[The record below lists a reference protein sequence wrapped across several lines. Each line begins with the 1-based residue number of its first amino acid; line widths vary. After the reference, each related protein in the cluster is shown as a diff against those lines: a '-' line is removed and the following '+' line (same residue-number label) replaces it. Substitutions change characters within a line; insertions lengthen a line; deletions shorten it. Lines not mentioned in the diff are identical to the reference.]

1 MRFTRH
7 ARQRLELYRVTRD
20 QAEAIA
26 ASGALRGHDA
36 ASGNPRR
43 TGAVDARTI
52 VVVMALDNPDLIFT
66 LYERRA

>member
-7 ARQRLELYRVTRD
+7 ARQRLKLYRVTRD

-26 ASGALRGHDA
+26 ASGTLTGHD

-43 TGAVDARTI
+43 TGAVDDRTI
-52 VVVMALDNPDLIFT
+52 VVVIALDNPDLIIT

>member
-7 ARQRLELYRVTRD
+7 ARQRLKLYRVTRD
-20 QAEAIA
+20 QAQAIA
-26 ASGALRGHDA
+26 ASGALAGHDA
-36 ASGNPRR
+36 KGNPLR

-52 VVVMALDNPDLIFT
+52 VVVIALDNPDLIIT

>member
-7 ARQRLELYRVTRD
+7 ARQRLKLYRVTRD

-26 ASGALRGHDA
+26 ASGALTGHDA
-36 ASGNPRR
+36 RGNPRR
-43 TGAVDARTI
+43 TGAVDARAI
-52 VVVMALDNPDLIFT
+52 VVVIALDNPDLIIT

>member
-7 ARQRLELYRVTRD
+7 ARQRLKLYRVRPD
-20 QAEAIA
+20 QAEAVA
-26 ASGALRGHDA
+26 ATGALTGHDA
-36 ASGNPRR
+36 RGNPRR

-52 VVVMALDNPDLIFT
+52 VVVMALDNPDLIIT

>member
-7 ARQRLELYRVTRD
+7 ARQRLKLYRLTRD

-26 ASGALRGHDA
+26 AGGVLTGRDA
-36 ASGNPRR
+36 RGNPRR

-52 VVVMALDNPDLIFT
+52 VVVIALDNPDLIIT

>member
-7 ARQRLELYRVTRD
+7 ARQRLKLYRVTHD

-26 ASGALRGHDA
+26 ASGTPADPDA
-36 ASGNPRR
+36 KGNPRR

-52 VVVMALDNPDLIFT
+52 VVVIALDNPDLIIT